1 MWFNVSEALE
11 WVLLYRNIWNKV
23 ESQLFKKLTREPIKG
38 KYMHGKLKP
47 WKECI
52 KTNFQDVP
60 CDMYCNATV
69 LKIDTVYKQSKN
81 YHPQVYFEECKYTDS
96 ESHQLS
102 MLSDDD
108 DGYFEL

>member
-1 MWFNVSEALE
+1 
-11 WVLLYRNIWNKV
+11 
-23 ESQLFKKLTREPIKG
+23 
-38 KYMHGKLKP
+38 MHGKLKP

-52 KTNFQDVP
+52 KTNSQDVS
-60 CDMYCNATV
+60 CDMYCNATA
-69 LKIDTVYKQSKN
+69 LKIDAVYKQSKS

-102 MLSDDD
+102 ILSDDD